1 MVTHSLTHNP
11 GQLHPFPGPTSL
23 PSSALRIRSRPLPC
37 PGRAPS
43 CGSLMPASS
52 RQLCTSSFSCL
63 GRGGGTATRGSGAA
77 QLLGT
82 AAALPRAPSQ
92 RGRGETEPRRPPL
105 GAERA
110 ASPSRRS
117 LLSASPPEG
126 VLRIKGRP
134 PLFEVARSERRALC
148 QRAMP
153 RARGI
158 PTSSPP
164 RPPRAHFIIPARKPG
179 TAEQRGLGPGLP
191 DAAEP
196 PGPCS
201 SGASCSIRLLPVLC
215 LTFPAH
221 QGGVLP
227 GQALR
232 NIFAL
237 LSYQME
243 SQDQLETA

>member
-1 MVTHSLTHNP
+1 
-11 GQLHPFPGPTSL
+11 
-23 PSSALRIRSRPLPC
+23 
-37 PGRAPS
+37 
-43 CGSLMPASS
+43 
-52 RQLCTSSFSCL
+52 
-63 GRGGGTATRGSGAA
+63 
-77 QLLGT
+77 
-82 AAALPRAPSQ
+82 
-92 RGRGETEPRRPPL
+92 
-105 GAERA
+105 
-110 ASPSRRS
+110 
-117 LLSASPPEG
+117 
-126 VLRIKGRP
+126 
-134 PLFEVARSERRALC
+134 
-148 QRAMP
+148 MP

-243 SQDQLETA
+243 SQDQLETAQLRQARGGGAPRGRGHTRADLPVKETPTLMQGRWPAIDKERPGRLAAGLPPAQEACLGARPEQGNVMRIHHYGKEEGAGEA